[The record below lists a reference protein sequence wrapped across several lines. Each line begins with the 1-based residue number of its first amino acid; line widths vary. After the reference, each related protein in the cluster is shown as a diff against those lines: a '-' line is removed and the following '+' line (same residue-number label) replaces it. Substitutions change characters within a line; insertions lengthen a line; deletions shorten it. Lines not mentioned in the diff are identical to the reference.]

1 MLTYRGAPPV
11 FILGSHFTVYTPL
24 CHTHTAS
31 EIAPQHSAKHRLLL
45 HASFLAQ
52 FLKLIRGQIPEL
64 PWEIGSFQ
72 PSIAPEHRRSSLIR
86 PGFQSVGHTLLISIC
101 WFSSI
106 IFFYPDLSKLGILI
120 QKFWNIAALP
130 NYIPTDVTRTSLV
143 IFCRFPPTRI
153 RRPSQ
158 AWYSLWAYYEPI
170 LSLLLACCGKRNW
183 TPSGQRRWFCRFQIV
198 IDVSK
203 LQHCSRQ
210 VESCQLRGPKQT
222 NCKQSQFRLWYIQM
236 WWWYANLGLF
246 AVSSLLTKLPF
257 PGDPRLIQTSW
268 LFMA

>member
-72 PSIAPEHRRSSLIR
+72 PSIAPEHMIR

-106 IFFYPDLSKLGILI
+106 IFLSRFEQVGHTNTKVLKYSGAVQLHSDRCNTHKLGDILQI
-120 QKFWNIAALP
+120 STYP
-130 NYIPTDVTRTSLV
+130 NSETQPSMIDTHYEPIMSL
-143 IFCRFPPTRI
+143 F
-153 RRPSQ
+153 
-158 AWYSLWAYYEPI
+158 WAYY
-170 LSLLLACCGKRNW
+170 
-183 TPSGQRRWFCRFQIV
+183 
-198 IDVSK
+198 
-203 LQHCSRQ
+203 
-210 VESCQLRGPKQT
+210 
-222 NCKQSQFRLWYIQM
+222 
-236 WWWYANLGLF
+236 
-246 AVSSLLTKLPF
+246 
-257 PGDPRLIQTSW
+257 
-268 LFMA
+268 